1 MINMSKKDIFHEYSE
16 NFSLS
21 SKQEEALY
29 ELLSPGC
36 KTIKRVAEKI
46 HVSERTIYNWLKNSE
61 FRTILNKE
69 RKRLTEDYLDG
80 LSNLLDKAIKT
91 LDDLMNDKSSSIR
104 LKASSCILDYNLKIR
119 ERKDIIEKLE
129 NIEDYIT
136 K

>member
-1 MINMSKKDIFHEYSE
+1 MSKKDIFHEYSE

-46 HVSERTIYNWLKNSE
+46 HISDRTIYNWLKDSE

-69 RKRLTEDYLDG
+69 RKRLTDDYLDK
-80 LSNLLDKAIKT
+80 LSNLLDKAMKT
-91 LDDLMNDKSSSIR
+91 FDELMNDESSNIR
-104 LKASSCILDYNLKIR
+104 LKASSCIIEYNLKVR
-119 ERKDIIEKLE
+119 ERKDIIERLE
-129 NIEDYIT
+129 KIEDYIN